1 MLSDTSLRDILILF
15 SGWYVVGV
23 VGDRGGSL
31 VLSENEAKM
40 KLMIKL
46 KIVKND
52 LLALQLIT
60 VP

>member
-1 MLSDTSLRDILILF
+1 M
-15 SGWYVVGV
+15 GV